1 MVDTLAEKALLVVLP
16 PEDEFPYTVCVNS
29 EVMSFDGSTPMAS
42 VCGGSM
48 ALMDASIP
56 LREHVAV
63 LLLVQALH
71 HQLETVVQHQHREQV
86 RYLDTK
92 QSEELEELEEEP
104 VLEDRLPDLLAQLR
118 PYQLHAAYWMLQ
130 TRTMDCC
137 IQLAEVLAMLLL
149 RAVSKFCQALIKV
162 VLIFVI
168 TRNVK
173 DLDKLRVSLYGKD
186 DELLLDRVFNFV
198 SDELSFKNFDKEF

>member
-56 LREHVAV
+56 LREHVAAGV
-63 LLLVQALH
+63 ASGATRAALTQHFLLENNAAH
-71 HQLETVVQHQHREQV
+71 ISA
-86 RYLDTK
+86 K
-92 QSEELEELEEEP
+92 EP

-130 TRTMDCC
+130 QEKRASETSENEGRKLFQ
-137 IQLAEVLAMLLL
+137 QLIDVNDGLLHTTCRSPCYVAPESCEQVLSGIDKGGIDA
-149 RAVSKFCQALIKV
+149 
-162 VLIFVI
+162 VI
-168 TRNVK
+168 TEDS
-173 DLDKLRVSLYGKD
+173 DLIA
-186 DELLLDRVFNFV
+186 
-198 SDELSFKNFDKEF
+198 